1 MVKNYELM
9 VIISPK
15 LSEEEA
21 SALNESI
28 LNLAKEQNGEIVKTD
43 PWGKRILAYPIDKHT
58 EAYYFVN
65 YLSMEAAGVKGIKQQ
80 LNINEQVLRH
90 MFIVKEQ

>member
-15 LSEEEA
+15 LSDEEA
-21 SALNESI
+21 AALNESI

-43 PWGKRILAYPIDKHT
+43 LWGKRML
-58 EAYYFVN
+58 
-65 YLSMEAAGVKGIKQQ
+65 
-80 LNINEQVLRH
+80 
-90 MFIVKEQ
+90 